1 MGANNGPML
10 ALNRLF
16 PSAAARCSLLLLLPA
31 LLLAPVVGWA
41 QNRAEALLQF
51 EGVQPRYQASYA
63 PGAVARGAKELL
75 DPDDAAIADKALKA
89 LDTAAGR
96 AFNTKASVAAIQ
108 QEVASAGTG
117 GAPPSA
123 ELLAAVARFV
133 KLRTDY
139 AAMSEAGKAEFF
151 NRERAR
157 PADPART
164 ELLERMA
171 VGEVREIDFSSQLLM
186 SAVVKQLARGN
197 GSQLSG
203 LPDSTLDMALDTLW
217 SRGVTST
224 RPRNLMIVA
233 REFEKQVT
241 QALIAALP
249 DADVA
254 ALLAWRNDP
263 QAAAEREALV
273 GTYRAEVKG
282 SGGVALR
289 TLVKGWPRS

>member
-1 MGANNGPML
+1 ML
-10 ALNRLF
+10 ALNRLS
-16 PSAAARCSLLLLLPA
+16 PSAASRCSLLLLLPA

-41 QNRAEALLQF
+41 QGRAEALLQF

-117 GAPPSA
+117 GAAPSA
-123 ELLAAVARFV
+123 EVLAAVGRFV

-139 AAMSEAGKAEFF
+139 AAMNEAGKAEFF

-171 VGEVREIDFSSQLLM
+171 VGDVRDIDFSSQLLM

-197 GSQLSG
+197 GGQLSG
-203 LPDSTLDMALDTLW
+203 LPDSTLGMALDTLW

-224 RPRNLMIVA
+224 RPRNLMLVA
-233 REFEKQVT
+233 REFERQVT
-241 QALIAALP
+241 QALLAALP

-289 TLVKGWPRS
+289 TLIRAWPRS